1 MSVDQEEE
9 FWIKKR
15 VGSRRT
21 YGSRRGL
28 DSEEVIDPMIVI
40 QMHQLSMIHKKVIYR
55 NILPILTVSLILRVI
70 QMHQFEMIPKMVI
83 FRNIFPI
90 LTSL

>member
-28 DSEEVIDPMIVI
+28 DSEEVMDQVGFLMKFFYLKGEQSLRMI
-40 QMHQLSMIHKKVIYR
+40 K
-55 NILPILTVSLILRVI
+55 
-70 QMHQFEMIPKMVI
+70 
-83 FRNIFPI
+83 
-90 LTSL
+90 